1 MAPWVIPLLG
11 TLISAGQSY
20 MGHRQQSAAE
30 RRAASGAA
38 RDAAVAAMS
47 GGVMP
52 PARRQQES
60 GSHWLAGLLGNPE
73 FQKQIGDL
81 FNKPGPEHQ
90 YLLEDRPGA
99 GKFGTTQVLDPL
111 AESILAG
118 GSYNLSP
125 GQGLKDVLKPGMAA
139 PLLT

>member
-20 MGHRQQSAAE
+20 MGHRQQTAAE
-30 RRAASGAA
+30 RRAASSAA
-38 RDAAVAAMS
+38 RDAAVAAMG

-52 PARRQQES
+52 PPRRQQES
-60 GSHWLAGLLGNPE
+60 GPHWLAGLLGNPE

-99 GKFGTTQVLDPL
+99 GKFGTQALDPL

-125 GQGLKDVLKPGMAA
+125 GQGLKDVLKPGLAA

>member
-1 MAPWVIPLLG
+1 MAPWIIPLLG

-52 PARRQQES
+52 PARRQQQS
-60 GSHWLAGLLGNPE
+60 RSHWLAGLLGNPE
-73 FQKQIGDL
+73 FQKQIGAL
-81 FNKPGPEHQ
+81 FNNPGPQHQ

-99 GKFGTTQVLDPL
+99 GTFGTQVLDPL

-118 GSYNLSP
+118 GSTNLSS
-125 GQGLKDVLKPGMAA
+125 GQGLRDVLKPGLAA